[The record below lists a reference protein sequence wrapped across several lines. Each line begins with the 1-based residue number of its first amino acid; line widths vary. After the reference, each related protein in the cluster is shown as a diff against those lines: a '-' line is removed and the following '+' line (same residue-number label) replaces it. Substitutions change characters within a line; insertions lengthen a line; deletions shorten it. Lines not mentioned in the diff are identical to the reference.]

1 MDISCFKSV
10 LVLAPHTDDG
20 ELGAGGFL
28 HKLITSANAKVIYVA
43 FSTAKESLPNGL
55 REDTLIHEVRNATKE
70 LGLEDIKILD
80 YPVRNFYDHRQAI
93 LDDLIKIRAT
103 NSFDLVLLPASS
115 DIHQDHQV
123 IHNEG
128 IRAFKNTTILG
139 YELIWNSFD
148 FKNHLYVKLN
158 EQNIN
163 KKVRALSQYKSQ
175 SHRAYMSEDFVKSL
189 AYTRGLQVN
198 HKYAE
203 CFEVIRWVLD

>member
-1 MDISCFKSV
+1 MDFKNV

-28 HKLITSANAKVIYVA
+28 SKLISSGSQVLYVA
-43 FSTAKESLPNGL
+43 FSTAQESLPKGL
-55 REDTLIHEVRNATKE
+55 PEDTLNHEVKSAIKH
-70 LGLEDIKILD
+70 LGIRDIEILN
-80 YPVRNFYDHRQAI
+80 YPVRNFDSNRQNI
-93 LDDLIKIRAT
+93 LEDLIRIKKQNA
-103 NSFDLVLLPASS
+103 FDLVLIPSSS
-115 DIHQDHQV
+115 DVHQDHQV

-148 FKNHLYVKLN
+148 FKNHLYIKLDEN
-158 EQNIN
+158 DILNKIN
-163 KKVRALSQYKSQ
+163 ALSEYKSQ
-175 SHRAYMSEDFVKSL
+175 SHRSYMSEEFVRSL

-203 CFEVIRWVLD
+203 CFEVIRWVIS

>member
-1 MDISCFKSV
+1 MIYFKNV

-28 HKLITSANAKVIYVA
+28 SKLATSGAEILYIA
-43 FSTAKESLPNGL
+43 FSTAKESLPAGL
-55 REDTLIHEVRNATKE
+55 PEDTLSYEVRNAIHE
-70 LGLEDIKILD
+70 LGFENIKILD
-80 YPVRNFYDHRQAI
+80 YPVRNFYEYRQSI
-93 LDDLIKIRAT
+93 LDDLIKIRAS
-103 NSFDLVLLPASS
+103 NNFDLVLLPASS

-148 FKNHLYVKLN
+148 FKNHLYVKL
-158 EQNIN
+158 EDQDIS
-163 KKVRALSQYKSQ
+163 KKIEALSQYKSQ

-189 AYTRGLQVN
+189 AYTRGLQIN

-203 CFEVIRWVLD
+203 CFEVIRWVLN